1 MKIKFGFDV
10 KSIDKAVK
18 TLRKAKT
25 DLQGQVIADLLNG
38 CCEWLIRRAN
48 ELLDLT
54 DIGSAIKSDIRSAWQ
69 IAVMGNVAV
78 LTNQSDKSAYV
89 EFGVGRVGAEN
100 EHPNAWDAS
109 YWYDLPTEYKDGQGG
124 WHFHIDDENEL
135 DLPQKAL
142 LFKDDNYDGTISI
155 YTQGTKGAMYA
166 YNALVEL
173 HDYGA
178 KEVWEQIKR
187 KYWS

>member
-54 DIGSAIKSDIRSAWQ
+54 DIGSAIKSDIQSAWQ
-69 IAVMGNVAV
+69 ISIMGNVAV

-89 EFGVGRVGAEN
+89 EFGVGIVGAKN
-100 EHPNAWDAS
+100 EHPNAWNAS
-109 YWYDLPTEYKDGQGG
+109 YWYDLPTEYKDEQGG
-124 WHFHIDDENEL
+124 WGFRIDDEREL
-135 DLPQKAL
+135 DLPQEAL
-142 LFKDDNYDGTISI
+142 LYKDDNDDGTVSI
-155 YTQGTKGAMYA
+155 YTQGTKGAMYS
-166 YNALVEL
+166 YNALVDL

-178 KEVWEQIKR
+178 QQVWEQIKR